1 MSFLKKLDLLHL
13 LTLWRPMEP
22 ERVQASLQ
30 AAELCLTEGL
40 WDSAVSRAYYALFQA
55 AICALESRGLR
66 RREWTH
72 KGVHSDFVQ
81 HFVRRRKLVPAS
93 FAGAL
98 PSVMQLRHIADY
110 QQPGVSRRQAER
122 AVRRAREVVTLLQ
135 REVFDGPQADNS

>member
-1 MSFLKKLDLLHL
+1 MNLLHKFEPL
-13 LTLWRPMEP
+13 QWGHMEP

-40 WDSAVSRAYYALFQA
+40 WDSAVNRAYYALFQA
-55 AICALESRGLR
+55 AICVLERRGLR

-93 FAGAL
+93 FAAAL

-110 QQPGVSRRQAER
+110 QQPGVSQRQAER

-135 REVFDGPQADNS
+135 REVFNGPQADNS